1 MPGSGMVRWPSCRWD
16 LLGGFYGSL
25 DETSVKPVTGAAT
38 LIVVSR
44 QSPRP
49 APLLRIHMGA
59 TMAASSGPN
68 SPRTTMRPIRLP
80 SMSIPARCS
89 REPGEP

>member
-38 LIVVSR
+38 LIVASR
-44 QSPRP
+44 SEPSAGAP
-49 APLLRIHMGA
+49 APHPHGRDDGGEQRPELAPHDDA
-59 TMAASSGPN
+59 PDPSAVHVHPGP
-68 SPRTTMRPIRLP
+68 L
-80 SMSIPARCS
+80 
-89 REPGEP
+89 